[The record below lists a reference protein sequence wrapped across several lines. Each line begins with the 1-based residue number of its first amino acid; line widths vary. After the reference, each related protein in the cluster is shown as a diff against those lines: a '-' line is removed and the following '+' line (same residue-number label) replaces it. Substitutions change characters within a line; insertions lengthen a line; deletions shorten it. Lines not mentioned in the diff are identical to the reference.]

1 MWVIDI
7 EQKHRFNGKCC
18 DCVKNLN
25 YSVCRICIYFT
36 LYMFV
41 QVLLC
46 TLITEHMISIAA
58 T

>member
-7 EQKHRFNGKCC
+7 EQEHRFNGKCC

-25 YSVCRICIYFT
+25 YSVCRICVYFT
-36 LYMFV
+36 LHMFV

-46 TLITEHMISIAA
+46 TLITEYMISIAA